1 MDEKKYF
8 DTEYQKPIE
17 FNFIESW
24 CKPPVIHLPIT
35 LVLSYRGSG
44 KEYYER
50 MKKKNDS
57 NR

>member
-8 DTEYQKPIE
+8 DTEYIKPIE

-24 CKPPVIHLPIT
+24 HKPPVIHLPIT
-35 LVLSYRGSG
+35 IVLSCRGSG

-50 MKKKNDS
+50 MKKKK
-57 NR
+57 